1 MDPDSYLVL
10 PNLVSQM
17 EDTRM
22 VDWEEHG
29 YCVGL
34 VEGTGDQVAERW
46 VALVALVDLEG
57 LVGLQE
63 ENFVGRAASLGL
75 EV

>member
-1 MDPDSYLVL
+1 M
-10 PNLVSQM
+10 
-17 EDTRM
+17 
-22 VDWEEHG
+22 
-29 YCVGL
+29 
-34 VEGTGDQVAERW
+34 
-46 VALVALVDLEG
+46 ALVALVDLEG